1 MDVCSHSE
9 NINGTIALHTN
20 EPMIETKNGL
30 DKPKKKKKPR
40 CPVCNKK
47 LGLLPYTCK
56 CGLDFCV
63 GHIQPE
69 LHNCTYDHKSDGKDS
84 LSEKLVKVVASKVEK
99 I

>member
-1 MDVCSHSE
+1 MDVCSHSV
-9 NINGTIALHTN
+9 NINDTIDIHTN
-20 EPMIETKNGL
+20 EPMIEIKNGL

-56 CGLDFCV
+56 C
-63 GHIQPE
+63 
-69 LHNCTYDHKSDGKDS
+69 DGKDS